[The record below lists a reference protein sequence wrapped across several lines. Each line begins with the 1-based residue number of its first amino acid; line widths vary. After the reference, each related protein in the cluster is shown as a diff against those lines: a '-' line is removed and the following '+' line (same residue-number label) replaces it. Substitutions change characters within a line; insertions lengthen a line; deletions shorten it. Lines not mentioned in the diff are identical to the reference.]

1 MSEISLIR
9 IKNLLKLLTAGGKF
23 SDSKW
28 RIPLL
33 FIVFATAGMFLA
45 VVYFAI
51 DPSNFTSPFVI
62 MCMLFSNH
70 FFNALNTDKG
80 REIEFLIFP
89 ASAKEKMIAHFIFA
103 ISFATIICAF
113 TFFGMILLQGWVNIR
128 AGQDFLSYMP
138 VLKALTLATFLA
150 GLLAQAFF
158 SFFALVYK
166 KWRLIKMLLF
176 GFFFLCIIILAVV
189 LVRNLEINLKII
201 VGNGILLVS
210 TVLFWIIN
218 YYKLK
223 KREI

>member
-1 MSEISLIR
+1 MSDISLIR
-9 IKNLLKLLTAGGKF
+9 IKNLLKLLTAGGIF
-23 SDSKW
+23 RGSKW
-28 RIPLL
+28 RIPFF
-33 FIVFATAGMFLA
+33 FIVFVVLGMFLA
-45 VVYFAI
+45 LLNFAI
-51 DPSNFTSPFVI
+51 DSSPVTT
-62 MCMLFSNH
+62 FSTMYIIFSFN
-70 FFNALNTDKG
+70 FFNALNTEKG
-80 REIEFLIFP
+80 REIEFLLFP
-89 ASAKEKMIAHFIFA
+89 ASTKEKIIAHLIYA
-103 ISFATIICAF
+103 ISFSTIVCAF
-113 TFFGMILLQGWVNIR
+113 TILGMILLQGLVNIR

-158 SFFALVYK
+158 FFFALVYK

-176 GFFFLCIIILAVV
+176 GFFFLCIIISAIV